1 MRRSV
6 LAMLGILAI
15 LLGTS
20 FFSAATSSAD
30 DLADDPLT
38 SYIEKNGGGGNG
50 DGSKAGHVQNNGAI
64 WNLEVVAHNDI
75 GNRGFNAD
83 IYAYRGFAYVGQWG
97 FGISNIPKFC
107 PSGDKSGVKVLD

>member
-6 LAMLGILAI
+6 LATGILAI

-20 FFSAATSSAD
+20 FLSAATPSAD

-38 SYIEKNGGGGNG
+38 SYVLKNGGDGSG
-50 DGSKAGHVQNNGAI
+50 DGSKAGQVQNNGAI
-64 WNLEVVAHNDI
+64 WNLEVVAHHDI

-83 IYAYRGFAYVGQWG
+83 VAEYRGLAYVVQWG
-97 FGISNIPKFC
+97 FGVSNIR
-107 PSGDKSGVKVLD
+107 